1 MTRFS
6 GSIGNVTVTV
16 GRDAALSC
24 TVEDLGEHK
33 VGWIHLQRQMIVAVH
48 TRMISRIS
56 RYSVTHDSHK
66 TWTLH
71 INGVTEEDSGY
82 YMCQINTDPALA
94 QVGLLQVVVP
104 PNIVDESSS
113 SSEIQ
118 VREKAN
124 VTLRCAAKG
133 NPDPRIMWKRED
145 GAMIVTN
152 TRNPE
157 SVHNGETLSLRQVSR
172 THMGAYLCIASN
184 GVPPSVSKRIT
195 LDVEFPPQIHVP
207 NQLVGVP
214 TGDNVTIECF
224 VEAFPKAISYWVRKD
239 MMILNSDKY
248 RSETF
253 ETVYRIHMKLII
265 FNFSRDDNTTY
276 KCVAK
281 NSLGETEGDIKLN
294 DIYGVP
300 DPRAEVSYPRKEVG
314 RSAQGKEDFD
324 DPPLVPKTAHP
335 TNNGVSVADM
345 TVGAGGSSASGPD
358 LLNGFLLQP
367 LPLFMSCLLLLLY
380 P

>member
-1 MTRFS
+1 
-6 GSIGNVTVTV
+6 
-16 GRDAALSC
+16 
-24 TVEDLGEHK
+24 
-33 VGWIHLQRQMIVAVH
+33 
-48 TRMISRIS
+48 
-56 RYSVTHDSHK
+56 
-66 TWTLH
+66 
-71 INGVTEEDSGY
+71 
-82 YMCQINTDPALA
+82 MCQINTDPALA

-133 NPDPRIMWKRED
+133 NPEPRIMWKRED

-157 SVHNGETLSLRQVSR
+157 PVHNGPTLSLRQVSR

-253 ETVYRIHMKLII
+253 ETVYRIHMKLTI

-294 DIYGVP
+294 EIYMPPKAKEIRSGNSKSEDTP
-300 DPRAEVSYPRKEVG
+300 SGAQGPRAEEKFPRKEMKGGANGEEAFVNP
-314 RSAQGKEDFD
+314 A
-324 DPPLVPKTAHP
+324 LVPQPAYP
-335 TNNGVSVADM
+335 TNHGIAVADM
-345 TVGAGGSSASGPD
+345 TGVSVTKASART
-358 LLNGFLLQP
+358 LLP
-367 LPLFMSCLLLLLY
+367 HPLLLLLLLLLLPLLLLLHPSCLLTAY